1 MTETKPQPASPEAI
15 ASIVKSDPHAGAAG
29 HLAAFAYDASHP
41 AMAVWLQPETGALAR
56 IAACLSALGAHPAR
70 SVVLLPYAQL
80 LPLVNRLW
88 VQKYPDAFVPRF
100 ETTMNWRNALTP
112 RAWQSTD
119 IRFDMALDLLTAQ
132 TLLTA
137 AGLGAYQESLA
148 ALLVQSAYQLAPLAA
163 ACPPAHREAWA
174 QDARR
179 HAVVGMESP
188 ALQMEA
194 ALSRI
199 AVEWVLVSGY
209 ASDVF
214 MVDAFADVDAL
225 IVMQGLTAEPL
236 VQGLQQVWGERLVC
250 LELAPAPDAV
260 APAAAPT
267 TSNLHACQ
275 DGEDEAQRTV
285 ACVLRHI
292 EAGRYPLA
300 LVSTDRAL
308 TRRVRCVL
316 EGFGVQ
322 MRDETGWKL
331 STSAAAAQLM
341 ALLQAAAWNASTDK
355 VLNWLKLAPA
365 YASSADKLELVLR
378 RVGIREWRDPALRR
392 LTQDDA
398 ASAAM
403 VQSVDDFREACKLKM
418 TLLDWL
424 NLLRLTLQTSGQW
437 EPLAAQGPGAKVL
450 AVLRLLPDL
459 QAGDVDAIAQAS
471 GAGRKLDL
479 AAFTHWVNQVLE
491 AASYQPDYPEKE
503 QVVILPMSQMLGRP
517 FAAVVLAGCDEVRL
531 NPSAEPPGAWTA
543 AQRAALGLPSR
554 ASLEVAFRAAWMH
567 ALQTPVVDVLWR
579 TSDDAGETLMPSVL
593 VQLLQWGSHTRQAPE
608 PREPR
613 YLVSTP
619 LARPQ
624 PVGQALPLRQWSA
637 SAYEDLRQCPY
648 RFFALRQLGL
658 READELDGELDK
670 RDFGV
675 WLHEVLSRFHQA
687 LMANPVEGL
696 AAQRALLDATSHAVS
711 AEMALAEGEF
721 LPFAAS
727 WPAVREG
734 YLRWMQE
741 HEATSARFMSAETSH
756 TQRLGSLQLV
766 GRIDRT
772 DTLADGQVLVVDYK
786 TEPLTKTRARVKQP
800 LEDTQMAFYAALLPH
815 DTVRGMYVNV
825 GEKDGTK
832 ACEQMELV
840 DARDA
845 LIEGLMADVAAIA
858 GGAALPALGEG
869 VACDFCDARGLCRKD
884 FWPAAALHS
893 EKTP

>member
-1 MTETKPQPASPEAI
+1 
-15 ASIVKSDPHAGAAG
+15 
-29 HLAAFAYDASHP
+29 
-41 AMAVWLQPETGALAR
+41 MALWLQPETGVLAR
-56 IAACLSALGAHPAR
+56 IAGCLRATGAHPAR
-70 SVVLLPYAQL
+70 AVVLLPYAQL

-88 VQKYPDAFVPRF
+88 VQQYPDSFVPRF
-100 ETTMNWRNALTP
+100 ETTMNWRSALAP
-112 RAWQSTD
+112 GAWHSMD

-132 TLLTA
+132 SLLAA
-137 AGLGAYQESLA
+137 AGLGAQQESLA
-148 ALLVQSAYQLAPLAA
+148 GLLVQSAYQLAPLAA
-163 ACPPAHREAWA
+163 ACVPAHRDAWA

-194 ALSRI
+194 ALARI

-214 MVDAFADVDAL
+214 LGDAFADVDLL

-250 LELAPAPDAV
+250 LDLAPALDAAV
-260 APAAAPT
+260 PSAVHSSPAK
-267 TSNLHACQ
+267 LHACQ

-292 EAGRYPLA
+292 EVGRYPLA

-316 EGFGVQ
+316 DGFGVQ

-341 ALLQAAAWNASTDK
+341 ALLQAGTWNASTDS
-355 VLNWLKLAPA
+355 VLNWLKQAPA
-365 YASSADKLELVLR
+365 YADRSDTLEVILR
-378 RVGIREWRDPALRR
+378 RAGIREWREPALRK
-392 LTQDDA
+392 LTQDDEA
-398 ASAAM
+398 AAAV
-403 VQSVDDFREACKLKM
+403 VQSVDAWRQSCKTSM
-418 TLLDWL
+418 PLLDWIA
-424 NLLRLTLQTSGQW
+424 LLRLGLQTSGQW
-437 EPLAAQGPGAKVL
+437 EPLVADGPGAKVL
-450 AVLRLLPDL
+450 AVLRLQPDVQDDNSEGEAL
-459 QAGDVDAIAQAS
+459 AQAS

-491 AASYQPDYPEKE
+491 AASYQPDYPAQE

-554 ASLEVAFRAAWMH
+554 ATLEAAFRAAWMH
-567 ALQTPVVDVLWR
+567 ALQTPVVDVVWR
-579 TSDDAGETLMPSVL
+579 TSDDAGESLMPSVL
-593 VQLLQWGSHTRQAPE
+593 VQLLQWGGNPQQAPE
-608 PREPR
+608 PRELR
-613 YLVSTP
+613 TLLAAP
-619 LARPQ
+619 LARPL
-624 PVGQALPLRQWSA
+624 PVGNALPLRQWSA

-658 READELDGELDK
+658 READELDSELDK

-675 WLHEVLSRFHQA
+675 WLHEVLSRFHQRLA
-687 LMANPVEGL
+687 TSPVDGL
-696 AAQRALLDATSHAVS
+696 AQQRALLEATSQAVS

-741 HEATSARFMSAETSH
+741 HDARSARFTSAETSH

-786 TEPLTKTRARVKQP
+786 TEPLAKTRARVKEP

-832 ACEQMELV
+832 GCEQMELV

-884 FWPAAALHS
+884 FWV
-893 EKTP
+893 